1 LKNNQTYKEIKYPS
15 IGVFKE
21 KGSKFISFAFPVYS
35 KENIKNNLLE
45 IKKKE
50 HSASHY
56 CYAYILKKDKSVQKT
71 YDDGEP
77 SSTAGKPIL
86 GQIKSHNLTNV
97 LIVVAR
103 YFGGTK
109 LGTSGLIN
117 AYKMAA
123 LDAISKTKIITKSS
137 KKIYSAEFNYIETHN
152 VMQIMKKNDLE
163 ILSTDFKEKCQ
174 IIFTVNTSNEK
185 ITLEKIRKN
194 HKLTINFIK
203 TI

>member
-1 LKNNQTYKEIKYPS
+1 MKKNQTYKEIKYPS
-15 IGVFKE
+15 IGVFKA

-35 KENIKNNLLE
+35 KENIKNNLVE

-50 HSASHY
+50 HSATHY
-56 CYAYILKKDKSVQKT
+56 CYAYILKKDKSVQKI

-86 GQIKSHNLTNV
+86 GQIKSHELTNI
-97 LIVVAR
+97 LIVVVR

-109 LGTSGLIN
+109 LGASGLIN

-123 LDAISKTKIITKSS
+123 LDAISKTKIISQS
-137 KKIYSAEFNYIETHN
+137 IKKIYSVEFNHIETHN
-152 VMQIMKKNDLE
+152 VMQIMKKNNLK
-163 ILSTDFKEKCQ
+163 IISSNFKENCQ
-174 IIFTVNTSNEK
+174 IIFKVKTSKEK
-185 ITLEKIRKN
+185 GTLENLRKN